1 MIRAVRRAVVSL
13 ALVLGVVALGALS
26 AAPAHAHVDPVGTLV
41 ADGLS
46 SLSLT
51 AHNDREEPM
60 TGFRATVPEGFTVL
74 SAPGPDGWS
83 SDVSGSEASWNGG
96 DLASGDD
103 ATFTLELDGS
113 REPGP
118 VEIEVEQLYADGSS
132 VPWTVAVTAVP
143 GSVGDGSGGGVRW
156 RDLLVVAALGVLT
169 VTVILALR
177 RGRSLQE
184 K

>member
-1 MIRAVRRAVVSL
+1 VRSAVVSL
-13 ALVLGVVALGALS
+13 ALVLGGVAALGALG
-26 AAPAHAHVDPVGTLV
+26 AFPARAHVDPVGTLV

-51 AHNDREEPM
+51 AHNDRDQSM

-74 SAPGPDGWS
+74 SAPGPDGWGS
-83 SDVSGSEASWNGG
+83 EVSGAEASWDGG
-96 DLASGDD
+96 ELGSGDD

-118 VEIEVEQLYADGSS
+118 VEIGVEQLYADGGA

-143 GSVGDGSGGGVRW
+143 ASIDDGSGGGVRW

-169 VTVILALR
+169 VAAVLALR